1 MYYVKSND
9 NILKSLYNDMKEI
22 RMEVVF
28 PFLLKVHD
36 DYYKSIITINELYE
50 IIRLCISYVF
60 RRFICNIPTASLNK
74 TFATMKNF
82 IDDKDYLTSIK
93 SFFIQLDSY
102 KEFPDD
108 KKFTDTFII
117 KDLYNTTRC
126 RYILDRLE
134 NWDNKSVVSLEN
146 LTIEHI
152 IPQTPQLSLEW
163 ITTLGSDWKN
173 IQKKYLHTIGNL
185 TLTAYN
191 SEMSNYSFYKKLNMN
206 GGFKESAL
214 RLNKYVILQNTW
226 GEKQVEER
234 ALLLSDIAKKVWSYP
249 YI

>member
-117 KDLYNTTRC
+117 KDLYN
-126 RYILDRLE
+126 
-134 NWDNKSVVSLEN
+134 
-146 LTIEHI
+146 
-152 IPQTPQLSLEW
+152 
-163 ITTLGSDWKN
+163 
-173 IQKKYLHTIGNL
+173 
-185 TLTAYN
+185 
-191 SEMSNYSFYKKLNMN
+191 
-206 GGFKESAL
+206 
-214 RLNKYVILQNTW
+214 
-226 GEKQVEER
+226 
-234 ALLLSDIAKKVWSYP
+234 
-249 YI
+249 